1 MQKKYFSLFYMLRT
15 NQEIESPTEK
25 AVIEKI
31 CSLRLI
37 TVFSRDIKYDSS
49 GKTYIFITMLSK
61 IE

>member
-25 AVIEKI
+25 AVIEEI
-31 CSLRLI
+31 FSLRLI

-49 GKTYIFITMLSK
+49 GKT
-61 IE
+61 